1 VAAPLHRPPR
11 TFDTPLPFRVR
22 PLALALTGLL
32 ASSLANAQSSTA
44 VAVRDATA
52 TLADQA

>member
-1 VAAPLHRPPR
+1 
-11 TFDTPLPFRVR
+11 VR